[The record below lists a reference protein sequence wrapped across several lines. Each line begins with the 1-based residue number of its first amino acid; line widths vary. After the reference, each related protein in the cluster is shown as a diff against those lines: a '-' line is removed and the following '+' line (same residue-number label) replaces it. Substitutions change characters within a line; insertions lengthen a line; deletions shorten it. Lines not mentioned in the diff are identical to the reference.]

1 MATGDVTIDGQK
13 YHFNSNG
20 ILSNTTSP
28 TGSRTIK
35 NYLAGAL
42 QPVGQALYVW
52 GGGWNDS
59 TRKGTSQTMTDF
71 YNSQSSSYDYN
82 NYRDLSTANR
92 AKGFDCS
99 GFVGWS
105 AYQVMQSKSGVGSG
119 YTVVSGEIGSYY
131 KSMGWEVFSLRRIWQ
146 VMTGQYIPEMWDMT
160 VDIHGSFSDSVLI
173 RVQ

>member
-1 MATGDVTIDGQK
+1 MAWNDLVELLKGHKTYLQTHNFPDPDAIASAFGMQQFLKKHDIETTLCYCGAIDKISTKKMLTEFGIDIKEYNQITDMQEEDYIVTIDGQK

-71 YNSQSSSYDYN
+71 YNSQSS
-82 NYRDLSTANR
+82 R
-92 AKGFDCS
+92 F
-99 GFVGWS
+99 
-105 AYQVMQSKSGVGSG
+105 
-119 YTVVSGEIGSYY
+119 
-131 KSMGWEVFSLRRIWQ
+131 
-146 VMTGQYIPEMWDMT
+146 
-160 VDIHGSFSDSVLI
+160 
-173 RVQ
+173 